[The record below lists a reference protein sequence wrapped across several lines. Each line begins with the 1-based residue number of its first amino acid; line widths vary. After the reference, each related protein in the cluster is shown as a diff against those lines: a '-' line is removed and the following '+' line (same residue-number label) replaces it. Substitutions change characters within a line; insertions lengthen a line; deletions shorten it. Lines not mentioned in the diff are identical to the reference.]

1 MNVPYLKWT
10 LEIAKKSK
18 LRASHVRLERQP
30 ALSVL
35 TALSLCFSNWFEVDL
50 VSKKKNLAE
59 IRVKSMEKS
68 LSDAYKK

>member
-18 LRASHVRLERQP
+18 LRASHVHLERQP